1 MNVKGSAWL
10 ARRSMLIAEFGQ
22 DAYDAFVAELCR
34 EDPTFD
40 VPSLPTSKVPIEGFL
55 RFNDRAIDRFYGG
68 DLETYFTFGAASADY
83 FSSGGPYQKTF
94 FSADWHTFLR
104 RAPLL
109 WAQVYDEGEVQVVDG
124 EAVEVRV
131 VRAPVKHVYFEYF
144 IVAFVA
150 RGMEILH
157 APAFR
162 QERVRGFSNGDD
174 EVYYRFVRA

>member
-22 DAYDAFVAELCR
+22 AAYDDFIGELRR

-55 RFNDRAIDRFYGG
+55 KFNDRAIDRFYGG

-109 WAQVYDEGEVQVVDG
+109 WAQVYDEGEVQVIDG

-131 VRAPVKHVYFEYF
+131 VRAPGLVLCFPRRR
-144 IVAFVA
+144 A
-150 RGMEILH
+150 RHGPRGAGE
-157 APAFR
+157 AP
-162 QERVRGFSNGDD
+162 
-174 EVYYRFVRA
+174 